1 MTLEQPPTGLCGQKI
16 GGQLGCMLPA
26 GHEGPHDI
34 GGGLRRRVPVV
45 KPVETPAPQPAAPP
59 PPKKSKAGPAATEP
73 RPGPV
78 AAGELAWAKIKGYS
92 WWPARVEAV
101 GNSTVDVLFFGTQ
114 QLGRPK
120 KTDVVPFASRD
131 AKQLAERD
139 PRFAKQ
145 LAGKLGLNAAISEA
159 QASLLPKAEARCK
172 CATVEECK
180 CAHVHAPKAQAR
192 RPKAVT
198 GGGGSGG
205 DGGDGG
211 GGGGSGSGGSLPAGN
226 GKIPV
231 ASGGGN
237 GALVGAR
244 RAGDGS
250 SGRAGVIS
258 CGCARDGLPAW
269 VHPRWSRGR
278 GSGRRRRRRLGPT
291 RDNRNSRR
299 RPHRAA
305 AIRVG

>member
-16 GGQLGCMLPA
+16 GGQLGCMLPG

-34 GGGLRRRVPVV
+34 GGGLRRRVPVI
-45 KPVETPAPQPAAPP
+45 KPVETPSPRPAAPP
-59 PPKKSKAGPAATEP
+59 PPKSKAGPAASEP
-73 RPGPV
+73 RAGPV

-101 GNSTVDVLFFGTQ
+101 GSSTVDVLFFGTQ

-145 LAGKLGLNAAISEA
+145 LAGKLGLNAAIAEA
-159 QASLLPKAEARCK
+159 QASLLPKAPARCK
-172 CATVEECK
+172 CATVQECK
-180 CAHVHAPKAQAR
+180 CAHVHVPKAQAR

-205 DGGDGG
+205 DGSGG
-211 GGGGSGSGGSLPAGN
+211 GGGGGDAGE
-226 GKIPV
+226 
-231 ASGGGN
+231 GGG
-237 GALVGAR
+237 GGE
-244 RAGDGS
+244 GDGTAAAAAVVAVAAAAAAAAAAVAAT
-250 SGRAGVIS
+250 GRPQAKQPG
-258 CGCARDGLPAW
+258 GEGGKGGGEGGTGGLPA
-269 VHPRWSRGR
+269 PK
-278 GSGRRRRRRLGPT
+278 
-291 RDNRNSRR
+291 NKAE
-299 RPHRAA
+299 RAA
-305 AIRVG
+305 REAVLEALKEAPQLVEPQ

>member
-59 PPKKSKAGPAATEP
+59 PPKKSKARPAATEP

-205 DGGDGG
+205 DGGGG
-211 GGGGSGSGGSLPAGN
+211 GGGGGGDAGEGSGGGEGDGTAAAAAERPQAKQPGGEG
-226 GKIPV
+226 GK
-231 ASGGGN
+231 GGGE
-237 GALVGAR
+237 GGT
-244 RAGDGS
+244 G
-250 SGRAGVIS
+250 
-258 CGCARDGLPAW
+258 GLPA
-269 VHPRWSRGR
+269 PK
-278 GSGRRRRRRLGPT
+278 
-291 RDNRNSRR
+291 NEAE
-299 RPHRAA
+299 RAA
-305 AIRVG
+305 REAVLKALKEARQ